1 MKIVA
6 CSQARLDSTRLPGK
20 VLLQVGRKSL
30 LDYHISRVAQA
41 TKLVEH
47 VIATSENEND
57 NKIVAFCEQRGV
69 RVIRGSKDNVLLRF
83 NAVADELALDNE
95 DRIIR
100 LTADC
105 PLVDGKLIDELV
117 SSHLAQGDDYT
128 SLNTGNLIRGF
139 DAEIMSVAALRYAA
153 KQAIKDYERE
163 HVTPYIY
170 QHPELFKCGH
180 FKALTN
186 ISSAAR
192 LCIDEPADFTMFEAL
207 VATYPDDLL
216 CASSQ
221 DIMAFLALHPAIAQL
236 NLHVHQKRLG
246 E

>member
-1 MKIVA
+1 MKIIA
-6 CSQARLDSTRLPGK
+6 CSQARLDSTRLPAK
-20 VLLQVGRKSL
+20 VLLHVGGKSL
-30 LDYHISRVAQA
+30 LDYHIRRVAQA

-47 VIATSENEND
+47 VIATSDND
-57 NKIVAFCEQRGV
+57 NKIVAFCKQRGV

-83 NAVADELALDNE
+83 NAAADELALDNE

-117 SSHLAQGDDYT
+117 GNHLAQGDDYT
-128 SLNTGNLIRGF
+128 SLITGNLIRGF

-153 KQAIKDYERE
+153 KQANKDYECE

-180 FKALTN
+180 FKALAN

-192 LCIDEPADFTMFEAL
+192 LCIDEPADLSMFEAL
-207 VATYPDDLL
+207 VAAYPGNILS
-216 CASSQ
+216 ASSQ
-221 DIMAFLALHPAIAQL
+221 DIMAFLAQHPAIAQL